1 MSKLTSNQISKNT
14 SKTNLSNI
22 TTKQKKKSK
31 TINYQE
37 INSLKKLITSELRE
51 AKGQELVNTY
61 IKLLERQYESV
72 IENSINTGELLKA
85 NKNNQIFQKVL
96 KKSKDK
102 INQRNLSKLKKDSL
116 SNKSISFNKTSTSK
130 SSINVSPIKKNK
142 KNLDNNKKEKGKENE
157 INNKKDIYWQD
168 YDFVKYD
175 HTRNKKNNKNKINS
189 SSSSSNIKNKSN
201 TKTKTEEYNKKKQLE
216 NYYLYLLNRRQ
227 KICENKETNEDKQNE
242 KTELEIMKKILEEIY
257 NDDEKLKQKLENNTL
272 PEFYKRFII
281 QNEIKKDNLFFQNF
295 KLNYNESQKLK
306 GPQLSKNSR
315 LICKYVINY
324 EPIYDRV
331 DKIILNKKNN
341 IDLIKKRIERKKYL
355 NKNSKKKSNFNDTKE
370 WLKSMD
376 DWYNKKMK
384 KIKEKKDEIEKNDPS
399 KKECKFKPYINDN
412 AHIKKEDEN
421 LTCSDRLYLEYFTLR
436 DKKNTMRQKQNE
448 NFSFQPN
455 VVSHRKSN
463 SNYEI

>member
-142 KNLDNNKKEKGKENE
+142 KNLENNKKEKGKENE

-175 HTRNKKNNKNKINS
+175 HTRNKKNNKNKFSILF
-189 SSSSSNIKNKSN
+189 KHNK
-201 TKTKTEEYNKKKQLE
+201 
-216 NYYLYLLNRRQ
+216 
-227 KICENKETNEDKQNE
+227 
-242 KTELEIMKKILEEIY
+242 
-257 NDDEKLKQKLENNTL
+257 
-272 PEFYKRFII
+272 
-281 QNEIKKDNLFFQNF
+281 
-295 KLNYNESQKLK
+295 
-306 GPQLSKNSR
+306 
-315 LICKYVINY
+315 
-324 EPIYDRV
+324 
-331 DKIILNKKNN
+331 
-341 IDLIKKRIERKKYL
+341 
-355 NKNSKKKSNFNDTKE
+355 
-370 WLKSMD
+370 
-376 DWYNKKMK
+376 
-384 KIKEKKDEIEKNDPS
+384 
-399 KKECKFKPYINDN
+399 
-412 AHIKKEDEN
+412 
-421 LTCSDRLYLEYFTLR
+421 
-436 DKKNTMRQKQNE
+436 
-448 NFSFQPN
+448 
-455 VVSHRKSN
+455 
-463 SNYEI
+463 